1 MASQNRVPLFINR
14 YSLSQRTA
22 IGVQTLRL
30 LGPHQDWLHFHWWT
44 SSFQRLDPRSV
55 LFENTVLSR
64 FPFLHRPKTL
74 RFFEMLGISSWSG
87 SDLRP
92 SLAKRLIAPYRGRVS
107 SAYVAPLG
115 EDDATRCLELT
126 NLMGVP
132 FVLHLWDVLDGDV
145 ANGALRELVDRA
157 ERVFCVSQPLLDDVL
172 KIRADADLLSFSRD
186 ASQVTAKP
194 REQGPIKVVIHGN
207 VCSYAQGLNDLD
219 QAIDLLERKGLPVEV
234 SFLGSPKILRLAK
247 TTIKKRVKVRG
258 FLPTQRALDK
268 ELSSAHVGF
277 LPGPKLDP
285 GSDLRS
291 RYSIPSRSSTSWP
304 WIFPLSVLFM
314 RPPQPAALCV
324 NWASIPR
331 QPAPGRKRWPIG
343 CSGSQVPASGRN
355 KAPGLAPPSTSC
367 RVRYRRRKSSSE
379 PWTKWPEGSPLVI
392 CSAQGNNPAAFSPYP
407 YSEERF
413 TGENGCCD
421 DSSRRPSSSF

>member
-1 MASQNRVPLFINR
+1 MSSQDRVPLFINR
-14 YSLSQRTA
+14 YSLSPHTA

-30 LGPHQDWLHFHWWT
+30 LGPHPDWLHFHWWT
-44 SSFQRLDPRSV
+44 SSFQRPDPRSV

-64 FPFLHRPKTL
+64 YNFLHRPKPL

-87 SDLRP
+87 NDLRP
-92 SLAKRLIAPYRGRVS
+92 SLAKRLIAPHRGRVS

-126 NLMGVP
+126 NLVGVP

-145 ANGALRELVDRA
+145 ASGALRELVDRA

-186 ASQVTAKP
+186 ASQATAKP

-207 VCSYAQGLNDLD
+207 VISYAEGLNDLD
-219 QAIDLLERKGLPVEV
+219 QAIDLLERRGLPVEV
-234 SFLGSPKILRLAK
+234 LFLGSPKIMRLAK
-247 TTIKKRVKVRG
+247 TTIKRRVKVRG

-285 GSDLRS
+285 GCDLRS
-291 RYSIPSRSSTSWP
+291 RYSIPSR
-304 WIFPLSVLFM
+304 ILDFM
-314 RPPQPAALCV
+314 AVDLPIVGVVHEASATGGFVRKLGLHPAATCPGPEEVADWLLRLSRPAF
-324 NWASIPR
+324 WAE
-331 QPAPGRKRWPIG
+331 Q
-343 CSGSQVPASGRN
+343 
-355 KAPGLAPPSTSC
+355 
-367 RVRYRRRKSSSE
+367 
-379 PWTKWPEGSPLVI
+379 
-392 CSAQGNNPAAFSPYP
+392 SARSRAAFDLLQSQESPAQKLK
-407 YSEERF
+407 R
-413 TGENGCCD
+413 TLD
-421 DSSRRPSSSF
+421 KIA

>member
-1 MASQNRVPLFINR
+1 MDRVPLFINR
-14 YSLSQRTA
+14 YSLSPHTA

-44 SSFQRLDPRSV
+44 SSFQRPDPRSV

-64 FPFLHRPKTL
+64 YPFLHRPKTL

-126 NLMGVP
+126 NLVGVP

-186 ASQVTAKP
+186 ASQATAKP

-219 QAIDLLERKGLPVEV
+219 QAIDLLERRGLPVEV

-247 TTIKKRVKVRG
+247 TTIKRRVKVRG
-258 FLPTQRALDK
+258 FIPTQRALDK

-285 GSDLRS
+285 GCDLRS
-291 RYSIPSRSSTSWP
+291 RYSIPSR
-304 WIFPLSVLFM
+304 ILDFM
-314 RPPQPAALCV
+314 AVDLPIVGVVHEASATGGFVRKLGLHPAATCPGPKEVADWLLRLARPGF
-324 NWASIPR
+324 WAE
-331 QPAPGRKRWPIG
+331 Q
-343 CSGSQVPASGRN
+343 
-355 KAPGLAPPSTSC
+355 
-367 RVRYRRRKSSSE
+367 
-379 PWTKWPEGSPLVI
+379 
-392 CSAQGNNPAAFSPYP
+392 SARSRAAFDLLQSQESPAQKLK
-407 YSEERF
+407 R
-413 TGENGCCD
+413 TLD
-421 DSSRRPSSSF
+421 KIA